1 MLSAVATPR
10 ILFIED
16 DRSGRELGEYNLKA
30 AGYEVDACESG
41 AEGLSRFDSALHQVV
56 ITDVRM
62 PGVSGMEVLAEIMRR
77 APTTPVVIITAYANV
92 ELAVEAMKAGAFD
105 FIGKPFNREHLL
117 LTVARALEHRSLREE
132 VDALRIKAS
141 GVERPIVSRSAAM
154 QRTMA
159 EADRA
164 AGVDAPVLITGER
177 GTGKELLARRI
188 HVASG
193 RAKHPF
199 CVLHCAT
206 MGPDAAERALEGAL
220 ARAEHGTVF
229 LDELTSLPQA
239 EQARL
244 VRVLEENTYDTTGG
258 ETKRVDVRLV
268 ASTHESPDDAVQ
280 AARLRED
287 LRFRLDVARI
297 DVPPLRSRPDDIEP
311 LVRHFVRLQ
320 APEREAQVTDEI
332 LARLRGHTWPGNVR
346 ELQNVCERLV
356 LLSPD
361 DALSVDVLPNIKDTE
376 LDGWPPLPDQGLSLV
391 DLELSVIERVLRLK
405 NWNVSQAAAYLRVPR
420 HVLAYRMEK
429 YGIKREG

>member
-1 MLSAVATPR
+1 MLSAVATAR

-16 DRSGRELGEYNLKA
+16 DRSGRELGEYNLEA

-41 AEGLSRFDSALHQVV
+41 AEGLSRFDDAVHQMV

-62 PGVSGMEVLAEIMRR
+62 PGVSGMEVLAEVMRR
-77 APTTPVVIITAYANV
+77 SPTTPVVVITAYANV

-105 FIGKPFNREHLL
+105 FIGKPFNRDQLL

-132 VDALRIKAS
+132 VEALRIKAS
-141 GVERPIVSRSAAM
+141 GVERPIVSRSDAM
-154 QRTMA
+154 QRKVA

-164 AGVDAPVLITGER
+164 AGVDTPVLITGER

-188 HVASG
+188 HVRSA
-193 RAKHPF
+193 RAEHPF

-206 MGPDAAERALEGAL
+206 MGPEAAGRALEDAL
-220 ARAEHGTVF
+220 ARAEQGTLFV
-229 LDELTSLPQA
+229 DEVTSLPQP
-239 EQARL
+239 EQGRL
-244 VRVLEENTYDTTGG
+244 VRVLEEQTYVTAAG
-258 ETKRVDVRLV
+258 EAKRIDVRLV
-268 ASTHESPDDAVQ
+268 ASTHQPPDESGQ

-320 APEREAQVTDEI
+320 APEREAQITDEI
-332 LARLRGHTWPGNVR
+332 LGRLRGHDWPGNVR
-346 ELQNVCERLV
+346 ELQNACERLV

-361 DALSVDVLPNIKDTE
+361 DVLSVDVLPASKHTE
-376 LDGWPPLPDQGLSLV
+376 LDGWPPLPSDGLSLV